1 MKFYIVMT
9 LKTTEEGHTTI
20 IYSKH
25 LYFDRESAFQKAMDS
40 EDQACVLELTQ
51 TNSWNLSQIKSD
63 RDTVVITPRTWGAPS
78 SSSQKQG

>member
-9 LKTTEEGHTTI
+9 LETTEEGYTRI

-25 LYFDRESAFQKAMDS
+25 LYFDRETAFQKAMDNGS
-40 EDQACVLELTQ
+40 QSCVLELTQ

-63 RDTVVITPRTWGAPS
+63 RDTVVITPRTWGVPS